1 MSDKRKGFTLIE
13 LLVVISIIALL
24 VGILLPAL
32 SAARRTAR
40 SMICQN
46 NLRQIGIGIWA
57 YSYENQD
64 LFPPAYIDDSVAP
77 DGDGTDW
84 AVMINAYLSQSGK
97 DTYQE
102 AEYQHQTKVLT
113 CPQALVDGGR
123 LHYGANLLFMPAFPW
138 SAGQGLDVY
147 NTNDL
152 VRTTETMIIGDA
164 AQMLSANKYG
174 DSYSGLD
181 RLDAYGANEKSEYYS
196 PTYVHN
202 DRVIKDGP
210 RFRTGPGYSGPSAGD
225 LRYRHAGS
233 DGSVNLLYT
242 DGHSGN
248 AKRGEIL
255 KRNVRADPPSDLAD
269 R

>member
-64 LFPPAYIDDSVAP
+64 LFPPAYM
-77 DGDGTDW
+77 DGAQGSDW
-84 AVMINAYLSQSGK
+84 AVMINAYLAQSGK
-97 DTYQE
+97 DTYQD

-113 CPQALVDGGR
+113 CPEALIDGGR
-123 LHYGANLLFMPAFPW
+123 LHYGANLLFMPVFPW
-138 SAGQGLDVY
+138 STAAGLKVY

-152 VRTTETMIIGDA
+152 VRTTETMMIGDA
-164 AQMLSANKYG
+164 SQMLTASNYG

-181 RLDAYGANEKSEYYS
+181 RLDAFGANEKSEYYS
-196 PTYVHN
+196 ADYQYN

-210 RFRTGPGYSGPSAGD
+210 RFSTDPRYTGPRAGQGD

-248 AKRGEIL
+248 ANRGEIL